1 MENYLF
7 LLIFFTQSTNDKMKV
22 KRKQFHLTYKVVRQ
36 ADYTV

>member
-1 MENYLF
+1 MEKYLF
-7 LLIFFTQSTNDKMKV
+7 LFFTQSTHDEMEV